1 MDDREGYSPGY
12 KFNDW
17 ELRGIPVRIEI
28 GQKEVEAEKV
38 VLVRRDTGE
47 KTECKLADAKSKVEK
62 LLSDIHENMYAKA
75 EKFLKAN
82 IHAVSDYAEFK
93 KVLSEKGGMIHAPWC
108 GSRECEESIK
118 EQTGAKITN
127 IPFDEGKLAEKCI
140 YCGKKAKHMAN
151 FAKSY

>member
-1 MDDREGYSPGY
+1 
-12 KFNDW
+12 
-17 ELRGIPVRIEI
+17 
-28 GQKEVEAEKV
+28 
-38 VLVRRDTGE
+38 
-47 KTECKLADAKSKVEK
+47 
-62 LLSDIHENMYAKA
+62 MYAKA

-93 KVLSEKGGMIHAPWC
+93 KVLNEKGGIMHAPWC

-127 IPFDEGKLAEKCI
+127 IPFDGGKLGEKCI
-140 YCGKKAKHMAN
+140 YCGRKAKHMAN